1 MDNELEIVTNEGLA
15 TAEEVVSDQTKSLL
29 TGGAIGFV
37 AGAAVTVAAYFG
49 FKAVKKA
56 KAKKAEEAEKSE
68 KAEDKS
74 EE

>member
-49 FKAVKKA
+49 FKAIKKA
-56 KAKKAEEAEKSE
+56 KSKKAEEAEK
-68 KAEDKS
+68 AENKS